1 MIKKLQT
8 TLLTGELA
16 VRKWLG
22 YKNNYMKKP
31 TIPKLKR
38 FISVC
43 TEVQSKLNS
52 TLKWANLQL
61 NELLEEQEYKKKH

>member
-31 TIPKLKR
+31 TIPRLKC

-43 TEVQSKLNS
+43 TEVQKKIDS
-52 TLKWANLQL
+52 TLKWANAQL
-61 NELLEEQEYKKKH
+61 SELLEEQEYRKKH

>member
-1 MIKKLQT
+1 MIKGLQT

-31 TIPKLKR
+31 TIPRLKR

-43 TEVQSKLNS
+43 TEVQKKIDS
-52 TLKWANLQL
+52 TLKWANAQL
-61 NELLEEQEYKKKH
+61 SELLEEQEYRKKH

>member
-1 MIKKLQT
+1 
-8 TLLTGELA
+8 
-16 VRKWLG
+16 
-22 YKNNYMKKP
+22 MKKP

>member
-31 TIPKLKR
+31 TIPRLKS

-43 TEVQSKLNS
+43 TEVQKKIDS
-52 TLKWANLQL
+52 TLKWANAQL
-61 NELLEEQEYKKKH
+61 SELLEEQEYKKKH